1 MKKFS
6 FLMALIICLGC
17 VLLTACGNDEP
28 ETTDTEPTVESVTN
42 APESTAES
50 DDGNTGGGSGDGGSG
65 DGGSGDGGNS
75 TVVFGT
81 VDESKDAY
89 ANDIYEGVAP
99 KEIG

>member
-28 ETTDTEPTVESVTN
+28 DTTDTEPTVESVTN

-65 DGGSGDGGNS
+65 DGGNS
-75 TVVFGT
+75 TVVFRPF
-81 VDESKDAY
+81 DESKDAY
-89 ANDIYEGVAP
+89 ANDIYEGVSP

>member
-17 VLLTACGNDEP
+17 VLLTACGNDEIDA
-28 ETTDTEPTVESVTN
+28 TDTEPTVESVTN

-50 DDGNTGGGSGDGGSG
+50 DDGNTGGGSGDGGS
-65 DGGSGDGGNS
+65 SDGGNS
-75 TVVFGT
+75 TVVFRP
-81 VDESKDAY
+81 VDESKDAH